1 VGGERRGNVVVWRSS
16 CRENKEKKKKQKKI
30 GNKGPKKKKRWGRKE
45 EWELLPQSL
54 FPKRY

>member
-16 CRENKEKKKKQKKI
+16 CRENKEKKKKTEEKRQQRT
-30 GNKGPKKKKRWGRKE
+30 KKKKRWGRKE